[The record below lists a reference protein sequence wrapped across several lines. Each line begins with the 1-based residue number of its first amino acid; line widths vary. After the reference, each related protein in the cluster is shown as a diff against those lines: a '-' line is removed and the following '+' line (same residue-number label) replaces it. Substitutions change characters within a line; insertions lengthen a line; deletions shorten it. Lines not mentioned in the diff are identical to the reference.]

1 MQIKKTCSLIIAT
14 LFIVVGVSCSNG
26 DSPDGPD
33 MPVTPVGQ
41 TVFMFFPWSNSLLSD
56 FRRTVEDMQTVVAQR
71 SMKDERVMV
80 FMATS
85 EREAVL
91 FELKKHNGRCL
102 TDTLRRYSDRPF
114 TSRQWLTSLFSE
126 VMTLAPASRYGMVVG
141 CHGLAWVP
149 VQGQRNARKRLGSQE
164 RIDEGDNLY
173 KEERI
178 DEGDNLYKEEK
189 IDEEELYKEELY
201 KEQKLLEEER
211 LERKKQG
218 LSKDQPQP
226 NDLMHFEVQGP
237 VTTRFIGGTYPETQI
252 ETTDLADAMADAGFH
267 TEYILFDAC
276 YMSSVEV
283 AYELKDVTHY
293 LIASPTEVISYG
305 FPYITMG
312 KHLLG
317 TPNYKGIADSF
328 ISFYST
334 YYLPYGTVAVT
345 DCTQLDALAAIA
357 QQINAAA
364 EEPTNAA
371 SAKQIN
377 AAAEGKLNTATSG
390 KSAPNGVQIMDGYS
404 PTLFY
409 DLGHLMSLKNAGTVL
424 TTAFAE
430 QLDKTVP
437 YKGHTDQYFTALKD
451 APIDIKHYSGLN
463 TSQGSLNRM
472 ADRLS
477 ETAWHK
483 ATN

>member
-1 MQIKKTCSLIIAT
+1 MQIKKTCSFIIAT

-33 MPVTPVGQ
+33 VPVTPVGQ
-41 TVFMFFPWSNSLLSD
+41 TVFMFFPWSNNLLSD
-56 FRRTVEDMQTVVAQR
+56 FRRTVEDMQTIVAQR
-71 SMKDERVMV
+71 SMKDERIMV

-91 FELKKHNGRCL
+91 FELKKQNGRCL
-102 TDTLRRYSDRPF
+102 TDTLRHYSDRPF

-164 RIDEGDNLY
+164 RIDEEDNLY

-178 DEGDNLYKEEK
+178 DKEE
-189 IDEEELYKEELY
+189 D
-201 KEQKLLEEER
+201 
-211 LERKKQG
+211 
-218 LSKDQPQP
+218 
-226 NDLMHFEVQGP
+226 DLMHFEVQSP

-252 ETTDLADAMADAGFH
+252 ETTDLADAMADAGLH

-293 LIASPTEVISYG
+293 LIASPTEVLSYG

-317 TPNYKGIADSF
+317 TPNYKGIVDSF
-328 ISFYST
+328 ISFYSS
-334 YYLPYGTVAVT
+334 YNLPYGTVAVT

-364 EEPTNAA
+364 TEQINVAAAEPTNAA
-371 SAKQIN
+371 S
-377 AAAEGKLNTATSG
+377 EGKLNTARSG
-390 KSAPNGVQIMDGYS
+390 KNVPNGVQIMDGYS

-409 DLGHLMSLKNAGTVL
+409 DLGHLMSLKDAGTVL
-424 TTAFAE
+424 TAAFAE
-430 QLDKTVP
+430 QLGKTVP

-451 APIDIKHYSGLN
+451 APVDIKHYSGLN
-463 TSQGSLNRM
+463 TSQGSLNHM

-477 ETAWHK
+477 ETAWYK

>member
-1 MQIKKTCSLIIAT
+1 M
-14 LFIVVGVSCSNG
+14 VGVSCSNG

-33 MPVTPVGQ
+33 VPVTPVGQ
-41 TVFMFFPWSNSLLSD
+41 TVFMFFPWSNNLLSD
-56 FRRTVEDMQTVVAQR
+56 FRRTVEDMQTVVTQR
-71 SMKDERVMV
+71 SMKDERIMV

-91 FELKKHNGRCL
+91 FELKKQNGRCL
-102 TDTLRRYSDRPF
+102 TDTLQRYSDRPF

-164 RIDEGDNLY
+164 RIDE
-173 KEERI
+173 E
-178 DEGDNLYKEEK
+178 DNLYKEEK
-189 IDEEELYKEELY
+189 IDKEGIYKEEKID
-201 KEQKLLEEER
+201 KEGE
-211 LERKKQG
+211 
-218 LSKDQPQP
+218 S

-252 ETTDLADAMADAGFH
+252 ETTDLADAMADASFH

-317 TPNYKGIADSF
+317 TPNYKGIVDSF
-328 ISFYST
+328 ISFYSS
-334 YYLPYGTVAVT
+334 YNLPYGTVAVT

-357 QQINAAA
+357 QQINAADA
-364 EEPTNAA
+364 E
-371 SAKQIN
+371 Q
-377 AAAEGKLNTATSG
+377 LV
-390 KSAPNGVQIMDGYS
+390 PNGVQIMDGYS

-409 DLGHLMSLKNAGTVL
+409 DLGHLMSLKDAGTVL
-424 TTAFAE
+424 TAAFGE

-437 YKGHTDQYFTALKD
+437 YKGHTGQYFTALKD
-451 APIDIKHYSGLN
+451 APVDIKHYSGLN
-463 TSQGSLNRM
+463 TSQGSLNHM

-477 ETAWHK
+477 ETAWYK

>member
-1 MQIKKTCSLIIAT
+1 MQIKKFCSLIIAT

-26 DSPDGPD
+26 DSPDGPN

-41 TVFMFFPWSNSLLSD
+41 TVFMFFPWSNNLLSD

-71 SMKDERVMV
+71 SMKDERIMV

-91 FELKKHNGRCL
+91 FELKKQNGRCL
-102 TDTLRRYSDRPF
+102 TDTLQRYSDRPF

-126 VMTLAPASRYGMVVG
+126 VRTLAPASRYGMVVG

-164 RIDEGDNLY
+164 RIDE
-173 KEERI
+173 E
-178 DEGDNLYKEEK
+178 DNLYKEEK
-189 IDEEELYKEELY
+189 IDKE
-201 KEQKLLEEER
+201 
-211 LERKKQG
+211 G
-218 LSKDQPQP
+218 D
-226 NDLMHFEVQGP
+226 DLMHFEVQGP

-293 LIASPTEVISYG
+293 LIASPTEVLSYG

-317 TPNYKGIADSF
+317 TPNYKGIVDSF
-328 ISFYST
+328 ISFYSS
-334 YYLPYGTVAVT
+334 YNLPYGTVAVT

-364 EEPTNAA
+364 TEQINAAATEPTNAA
-371 SAKQIN
+371 S
-377 AAAEGKLNTATSG
+377 EGKLNTARSG
-390 KSAPNGVQIMDGYS
+390 KNVPNGVQIMDGYS

-409 DLGHLMSLKNAGTVL
+409 DLGHLMSLKDAGTVL
-424 TTAFAE
+424 TAAFAE

-437 YKGHTDQYFTALKD
+437 YKGHTGQYFTALKD
-451 APIDIKHYSGLN
+451 APVDIKHYSGLN
-463 TSQGSLNRM
+463 TSQGSLNHM

-477 ETAWHK
+477 ETAWYK

>member
-33 MPVTPVGQ
+33 VPVTPVGQ

-71 SMKDERVMV
+71 SMKDERIMV

-91 FELKKHNGRCL
+91 FELKKQNGRCL

-149 VQGQRNARKRLGSQE
+149 VQGQRNAPKRLGSQE
-164 RIDEGDNLY
+164 KIDEEDNLY

-178 DEGDNLYKEEK
+178 DEENNLYKKER
-189 IDEEELYKEELY
+189 IDKEGE
-201 KEQKLLEEER
+201 
-211 LERKKQG
+211 
-218 LSKDQPQP
+218 P

-252 ETTDLADAMADAGFH
+252 ETTDLADAMADAGLH

-293 LIASPTEVISYG
+293 LIASPTEVLSYG
-305 FPYITMG
+305 FPYTTMG

-317 TPNYKGIADSF
+317 TPNYKGIVDSF
-328 ISFYST
+328 ISFYSS
-334 YYLPYGTVAVT
+334 YNLPYGTVAVT

-364 EEPTNAA
+364 EA
-371 SAKQIN
+371 Q
-377 AAAEGKLNTATSG
+377 LV
-390 KSAPNGVQIMDGYS
+390 PNGVQIMDGYS

-409 DLGHLMSLKNAGTVL
+409 DLGHLMSLKDAGTVL
-424 TTAFAE
+424 TAAFAE
-430 QLDKTVP
+430 QLEKTVP

-451 APIDIKHYSGLN
+451 APVDIKHYSGLN
-463 TSQGSLNRM
+463 TSQGSLNRL

-477 ETAWHK
+477 ETAWYK

>member
-1 MQIKKTCSLIIAT
+1 M
-14 LFIVVGVSCSNG
+14 VGVSCSNG

-33 MPVTPVGQ
+33 VPVTPVGQ

-71 SMKDERVMV
+71 SMKDERIMV

-91 FELKKHNGRCL
+91 FELKKQNGRCL

-149 VQGQRNARKRLGSQE
+149 VQGQRNAQKRLGSQE
-164 RIDEGDNLY
+164 RIDEEDNLY
-173 KEERI
+173 KKERI
-178 DEGDNLYKEEK
+178 DKEGD
-189 IDEEELYKEELY
+189 
-201 KEQKLLEEER
+201 
-211 LERKKQG
+211 
-218 LSKDQPQP
+218 
-226 NDLMHFEVQGP
+226 DLMHFEVQGP

-293 LIASPTEVISYG
+293 LIASPTEVLSYG

-317 TPNYKGIADSF
+317 TPNYKGIVDSF
-328 ISFYST
+328 ISFYSS
-334 YYLPYGTVAVT
+334 YNLPYGTVAVT

-357 QQINAAA
+357 QQINAADA
-364 EEPTNAA
+364 E
-371 SAKQIN
+371 Q
-377 AAAEGKLNTATSG
+377 LV
-390 KSAPNGVQIMDGYS
+390 PNGVQIMDGYS

-409 DLGHLMSLKNAGTVL
+409 DLGHLMSLKDAGTVL
-424 TTAFAE
+424 TAAFAE
-430 QLDKTVP
+430 QLEKTVP
-437 YKGHTDQYFTALKD
+437 YKGHTSQYFTTLKD
-451 APIDIKHYSGLN
+451 APVDIKHYSGLN
-463 TSQGSLNRM
+463 TSQGSLNHM

-477 ETAWHK
+477 ETAWYK

>member
-1 MQIKKTCSLIIAT
+1 M
-14 LFIVVGVSCSNG
+14 VGVSCSNG

-33 MPVTPVGQ
+33 APVTPVGQ

-71 SMKDERVMV
+71 SMKNERIMV

-91 FELKKHNGRCL
+91 FELKKQNGRCL

-149 VQGQRNARKRLGSQE
+149 IQGQRNARKRLGSQE
-164 RIDEGDNLY
+164 RIDEEDNLY

-178 DEGDNLYKEEK
+178 DKEGE
-189 IDEEELYKEELY
+189 
-201 KEQKLLEEER
+201 
-211 LERKKQG
+211 
-218 LSKDQPQP
+218 P

-293 LIASPTEVISYG
+293 LIASPTEVLSYG

-317 TPNYKGIADSF
+317 TPNYKGIVDSF
-328 ISFYST
+328 ISFYSS
-334 YYLPYGTVAVT
+334 YNLPYGTVAVT

-364 EEPTNAA
+364 
-371 SAKQIN
+371 
-377 AAAEGKLNTATSG
+377 AEQLV
-390 KSAPNGVQIMDGYS
+390 PNGVQIMDGYS

-409 DLGHLMSLKNAGTVL
+409 DLGHLMSLKDAGTVL
-424 TTAFAE
+424 TAAFAE

-437 YKGHTDQYFTALKD
+437 YKGHTGQYFTTLKD
-451 APIDIKHYSGLN
+451 APVDIKHYSGLN
-463 TSQGSLNRM
+463 TSQGSLNHM

-477 ETAWHK
+477 ETAWYK

>member
-1 MQIKKTCSLIIAT
+1 MQIKKICDFIIAT

-33 MPVTPVGQ
+33 VPVTPVGQ

-56 FRRTVEDMQTVVAQR
+56 FRRTVEDMQTVVTQR
-71 SMKDERVMV
+71 SMKDERIMV

-91 FELKKHNGRCL
+91 FELKKQNGRCL

-126 VMTLAPASRYGMVVG
+126 VRTLAPASRYGMVVG

-149 VQGQRNARKRLGSQE
+149 VQGQRNAPKRLGSQE
-164 RIDEGDNLY
+164 RIDEEDNLY

-178 DEGDNLYKEEK
+178 DKEGD
-189 IDEEELYKEELY
+189 
-201 KEQKLLEEER
+201 
-211 LERKKQG
+211 
-218 LSKDQPQP
+218 
-226 NDLMHFEVQGP
+226 DLMHFEVQGP

-252 ETTDLADAMADAGFH
+252 ETTDLADAMADAGLH

-293 LIASPTEVISYG
+293 LIASPTEVLSYG

-317 TPNYKGIADSF
+317 TPNYKGIVDSF
-328 ISFYST
+328 ISFYSS
-334 YYLPYGTVAVT
+334 YNLPYGTVAVT

-364 EEPTNAA
+364 AEQTNAA
-371 SAKQIN
+371 S
-377 AAAEGKLNTATSG
+377 EGKLNTARSG
-390 KSAPNGVQIMDGYS
+390 KNVPNGVQIMDGYS

-409 DLGHLMSLKNAGTVL
+409 DLGHLMSLKDAGTVL
-424 TTAFAE
+424 TAAFAE

-437 YKGHTDQYFTALKD
+437 YKGHTSQYFTALKD
-451 APIDIKHYSGLN
+451 APVDIKHYSGLN
-463 TSQGSLNRM
+463 TSQGSLNHM
-472 ADRLS
+472 ADRFS
-477 ETAWHK
+477 KTAWYK

>member
-1 MQIKKTCSLIIAT
+1 M
-14 LFIVVGVSCSNG
+14 VGVSCSNG

-33 MPVTPVGQ
+33 VPVTPVGQ

-56 FRRTVEDMQTVVAQR
+56 FRRTVEDMQTVVAER
-71 SMKDERVMV
+71 SMKNERIMV

-85 EREAVL
+85 EREAVF
-91 FELKKHNGRCL
+91 FELKKQNGRCL

-149 VQGQRNARKRLGSQE
+149 VQGQRNARKRLSSQE
-164 RIDEGDNLY
+164 RIDEEDNLY
-173 KEERI
+173 KEEKI
-178 DEGDNLYKEEK
+178 EEEDNLYKEEK
-189 IDEEELYKEELY
+189 IDKEGLYK
-201 KEQKLLEEER
+201 KERIDKE
-211 LERKKQG
+211 G
-218 LSKDQPQP
+218 D
-226 NDLMHFEVQGP
+226 DLMHFEVQGP

-293 LIASPTEVISYG
+293 LIASPTEVLSYG

-328 ISFYST
+328 ISFYSS
-334 YYLPYGTVAVT
+334 YNLPYGTVAVT

-364 EEPTNAA
+364 
-371 SAKQIN
+371 
-377 AAAEGKLNTATSG
+377 AEQLV
-390 KSAPNGVQIMDGYS
+390 PNGVQIMDGYS

-409 DLGHLMSLKNAGTVL
+409 DLGHLMSLKDAGTVL
-424 TTAFAE
+424 TAAFAE
-430 QLDKTVP
+430 QLDKAVP
-437 YKGHTDQYFTALKD
+437 YKGHTGQYFTALKD
-451 APIDIKHYSGLN
+451 EPVDIKHYSGLN
-463 TSQGSLNRM
+463 TSQGSLNHM

-477 ETAWHK
+477 ETAWYK

>member
-1 MQIKKTCSLIIAT
+1 MHIKKIFDFIIAT
-14 LFIVVGVSCSNG
+14 LLIVVGVSCSNG
-26 DSPDGPD
+26 DNPDGPD
-33 MPVTPVGQ
+33 VPVTPVGQ

-91 FELKKHNGRCL
+91 FELKKQNGRCL

-149 VQGQRNARKRLGSQE
+149 VQGQRSARKRQGSQE
-164 RIDEGDNLY
+164 RIDE
-173 KEERI
+173 E
-178 DEGDNLYKEEK
+178 DNLYKEEK
-189 IDEEELYKEELY
+189 IDEEDNLYKEERIDKEGLY
-201 KEQKLLEEER
+201 KEER
-211 LERKKQG
+211 IDKEG
-218 LSKDQPQP
+218 D
-226 NDLMHFEVQGP
+226 NLMHFEVQGP

-252 ETTDLADAMADAGFH
+252 ETTDLADAMADAGLH

-317 TPNYKGIADSF
+317 TPNYKGIVDSF
-328 ISFYST
+328 ISFYSS

-377 AAAEGKLNTATSG
+377 AAAEGKFNTATSG
-390 KSAPNGVQIMDGYS
+390 KSAPNGVQIMDGYT

-424 TTAFAE
+424 TAAFAE

-451 APIDIKHYSGLN
+451 APVDIKHYSGLN

-472 ADRLS
+472 ADKIS

>member
-1 MQIKKTCSLIIAT
+1 M
-14 LFIVVGVSCSNG
+14 VGVSCSNG

-33 MPVTPVGQ
+33 VPVTPVGQ

-71 SMKDERVMV
+71 SMKDERIMV

-91 FELKKHNGRCL
+91 FELKKQNGRCL

-149 VQGQRNARKRLGSQE
+149 VQGQRNAQKRLGSQE
-164 RIDEGDNLY
+164 RIDEEDNLY
-173 KEERI
+173 KKERI
-178 DEGDNLYKEEK
+178 DKEGD
-189 IDEEELYKEELY
+189 
-201 KEQKLLEEER
+201 
-211 LERKKQG
+211 
-218 LSKDQPQP
+218 
-226 NDLMHFEVQGP
+226 DLMHFEVQGP

-293 LIASPTEVISYG
+293 LIASPTEVLSYG

-317 TPNYKGIADSF
+317 TPNYKGIVDSF
-328 ISFYST
+328 ISFYSS
-334 YYLPYGTVAVT
+334 YNLPYGTVAVT

-357 QQINAAA
+357 QQINAADA
-364 EEPTNAA
+364 EQNV
-371 SAKQIN
+371 
-377 AAAEGKLNTATSG
+377 
-390 KSAPNGVQIMDGYS
+390 PNGVQIMDGYS

-409 DLGHLMSLKNAGTVL
+409 DLGHLMSLKDAGTVL
-424 TTAFAE
+424 TAAFAE

-437 YKGHTDQYFTALKD
+437 YKGHTGQYFTTLKD
-451 APIDIKHYSGLN
+451 APVDIKHYSGLN
-463 TSQGSLNRM
+463 TSQGSLNHM

-477 ETAWHK
+477 ETAWYK

>member
-14 LFIVVGVSCSNG
+14 LLIVVGVSCSNG

-33 MPVTPVGQ
+33 VPVTPVGQ

-91 FELKKHNGRCL
+91 FELKKQNGRCL

-164 RIDEGDNLY
+164 RIDEEDNLY

-178 DEGDNLYKEEK
+178 DKEGE
-189 IDEEELYKEELY
+189 
-201 KEQKLLEEER
+201 
-211 LERKKQG
+211 
-218 LSKDQPQP
+218 P

-293 LIASPTEVISYG
+293 LIASPTEVLSYG

-317 TPNYKGIADSF
+317 TPNYKSIVDSF
-328 ISFYST
+328 ISFYSS
-334 YYLPYGTVAVT
+334 YNLPYGTVAVT

-357 QQINAAA
+357 QQINAADA
-364 EEPTNAA
+364 E
-371 SAKQIN
+371 Q
-377 AAAEGKLNTATSG
+377 LV
-390 KSAPNGVQIMDGYS
+390 PNGVQIMDGYS

-409 DLGHLMSLKNAGTVL
+409 DLGHLMSLKDAGTVL
-424 TTAFAE
+424 TAAFAE
-430 QLDKTVP
+430 QLDKAVP
-437 YKGHTDQYFTALKD
+437 YKGHTGQYFTALKD
-451 APIDIKHYSGLN
+451 EPVDIKHYSGLN
-463 TSQGSLNRM
+463 TSQGSLNHM

-477 ETAWHK
+477 ETAWYK

>member
-1 MQIKKTCSLIIAT
+1 M
-14 LFIVVGVSCSNG
+14 
-26 DSPDGPD
+26 
-33 MPVTPVGQ
+33 
-41 TVFMFFPWSNSLLSD
+41 
-56 FRRTVEDMQTVVAQR
+56 E
-71 SMKDERVMV
+71 
-80 FMATS
+80 
-85 EREAVL
+85 
-91 FELKKHNGRCL
+91 
-102 TDTLRRYSDRPF
+102 
-114 TSRQWLTSLFSE
+114 
-126 VMTLAPASRYGMVVG
+126 
-141 CHGLAWVP
+141 
-149 VQGQRNARKRLGSQE
+149 E
-164 RIDEGDNLY
+164 RIDEEDNLY

-178 DEGDNLYKEEK
+178 DKEGE
-189 IDEEELYKEELY
+189 
-201 KEQKLLEEER
+201 
-211 LERKKQG
+211 
-218 LSKDQPQP
+218 S

-252 ETTDLADAMADAGFH
+252 ETTDLADAMADAGLH

-328 ISFYST
+328 ISFYSS
-334 YYLPYGTVAVT
+334 YNLPYGTVAVT

-364 EEPTNAA
+364 TE
-371 SAKQIN
+371 Q
-377 AAAEGKLNTATSG
+377 L
-390 KSAPNGVQIMDGYS
+390 APNGVQIMDGYS

-451 APIDIKHYSGLN
+451 APVDIKHYSGLN

-472 ADRLS
+472 ADRIS

>member
-1 MQIKKTCSLIIAT
+1 MHIRKICDFIIAT

-26 DSPDGPD
+26 DNPDGPD
-33 MPVTPVGQ
+33 APVTPVGQ

-71 SMKDERVMV
+71 SMKDERIMV

-91 FELKKHNGRCL
+91 FELKKQNGRCL
-102 TDTLRRYSDRPF
+102 TDTLRRYSNRPF

-164 RIDEGDNLY
+164 RIDEEDNLY

-178 DEGDNLYKEEK
+178 DKEGE
-189 IDEEELYKEELY
+189 
-201 KEQKLLEEER
+201 
-211 LERKKQG
+211 
-218 LSKDQPQP
+218 P

-252 ETTDLADAMADAGFH
+252 ETTDLADAMADAGLH

-293 LIASPTEVISYG
+293 LIASPTEVLSYG

-328 ISFYST
+328 ISFYSS
-334 YYLPYGTVAVT
+334 YNLPYGTVAVT

-357 QQINAAA
+357 QQINAADA
-364 EEPTNAA
+364 E
-371 SAKQIN
+371 Q
-377 AAAEGKLNTATSG
+377 LV
-390 KSAPNGVQIMDGYS
+390 PNGVQIMDGYS

-409 DLGHLMSLKNAGTVL
+409 DLGHLMSLKDAGTVL
-424 TTAFAE
+424 TAAFAE

-437 YKGHTDQYFTALKD
+437 YKGHTGQYFTTLKD
-451 APIDIKHYSGLN
+451 APVDIKHYSGLN
-463 TSQGSLNRM
+463 TSQGSLNHM

-477 ETAWHK
+477 ETAWYK

>member
-33 MPVTPVGQ
+33 APVTPVGQ

-71 SMKDERVMV
+71 SMKDERIMV

-91 FELKKHNGRCL
+91 FELKKQNGRCF
-102 TDTLRRYSDRPF
+102 TDTLQHYSDRPF

-149 VQGQRNARKRLGSQE
+149 VQGQRSARKRLGSQE
-164 RIDEGDNLY
+164 RIDE
-173 KEERI
+173 E
-178 DEGDNLYKEEK
+178 DNLYKEEK
-189 IDEEELYKEELY
+189 IDKEGLYKEERIN
-201 KEQKLLEEER
+201 KEGE
-211 LERKKQG
+211 
-218 LSKDQPQP
+218 P

-252 ETTDLADAMADAGFH
+252 ETTDLAEAMADAGFH

-293 LIASPTEVISYG
+293 LIASPTEVLSYG

-317 TPNYKGIADSF
+317 TPNYKGIANSF
-328 ISFYST
+328 ISFYSS

-364 EEPTNAA
+364 TE
-371 SAKQIN
+371 Q
-377 AAAEGKLNTATSG
+377 L
-390 KSAPNGVQIMDGYS
+390 APNGVQIMDGYS

-409 DLGHLMSLKNAGTVL
+409 DLGHLMSLKDAGTVL
-424 TTAFAE
+424 TAAFAE

-437 YKGHTDQYFTALKD
+437 YKGHTGQYFTTLKD
-451 APIDIKHYSGLN
+451 APVDIKHYSGLN
-463 TSQGSLNRM
+463 TSQGSLNHM

-477 ETAWHK
+477 ETAWYK

>member
-1 MQIKKTCSLIIAT
+1 MHIKRIFDFIIAT
-14 LFIVVGVSCSNG
+14 LLIVVGVSCSNG
-26 DSPDGPD
+26 DNPDGPD
-33 MPVTPVGQ
+33 GPVTPVGQ

-91 FELKKHNGRCL
+91 FELKKQNGRCL

-149 VQGQRNARKRLGSQE
+149 VQGQRSARKRLGSQE
-164 RIDEGDNLY
+164 RIDEEDNLY

-178 DEGDNLYKEEK
+178 DKEGLYKEER
-189 IDEEELYKEELY
+189 IDKE
-201 KEQKLLEEER
+201 
-211 LERKKQG
+211 G
-218 LSKDQPQP
+218 D
-226 NDLMHFEVQGP
+226 DLMHFEVQGP

-252 ETTDLADAMADAGFH
+252 ETTDLADAMADAGLH

-328 ISFYST
+328 ISFYSS

-371 SAKQIN
+371 YAKQIK
-377 AAAEGKLNTATSG
+377 AAAEGKLNTAASG

-424 TTAFAE
+424 TAAFAD

-451 APIDIKHYSGLN
+451 APVDIKHYSGLN

-477 ETAWHK
+477 ETAWYK

>member
-1 MQIKKTCSLIIAT
+1 MQIKKICDFIIAT

-33 MPVTPVGQ
+33 VPVTPVGQ

-91 FELKKHNGRCL
+91 FELKKQNGRCL

-114 TSRQWLTSLFSE
+114 TSSQWLTSLFSE

-149 VQGQRNARKRLGSQE
+149 VQGQRNARKKLDSQE
-164 RIDEGDNLY
+164 RIDEEDNLY

-178 DEGDNLYKEEK
+178 DKEGLYKEER
-189 IDEEELYKEELY
+189 INKEGE
-201 KEQKLLEEER
+201 
-211 LERKKQG
+211 
-218 LSKDQPQP
+218 P

-293 LIASPTEVISYG
+293 LIASPTEVLSYG

-317 TPNYKGIADSF
+317 TPNYKGIVDSF
-328 ISFYST
+328 ISFYSS
-334 YYLPYGTVAVT
+334 YNLPYGTVAVT

-364 EEPTNAA
+364 
-371 SAKQIN
+371 
-377 AAAEGKLNTATSG
+377 AEQLV
-390 KSAPNGVQIMDGYS
+390 PNGVQIMDGYS

-409 DLGHLMSLKNAGTVL
+409 DLGHLMSLKDAGTVL
-424 TTAFAE
+424 TAAFAE

-437 YKGHTDQYFTALKD
+437 YKGHTDQYFTTLKD
-451 APIDIKHYSGLN
+451 APVDIKHYSGLN
-463 TSQGSLNRM
+463 TSQGSLNHM

-477 ETAWHK
+477 ETAWYK

>member
-1 MQIKKTCSLIIAT
+1 M
-14 LFIVVGVSCSNG
+14 VGVSCSNG
-26 DSPDGPD
+26 DSPDGPE
-33 MPVTPVGQ
+33 MPITPVGQ

-71 SMKDERVMV
+71 SMKDERIMV

-91 FELKKHNGRCL
+91 FELKKQNGRCL

-164 RIDEGDNLY
+164 RIDEEDNLY

-178 DEGDNLYKEEK
+178 DKEDNLYKEER
-189 IDEEELYKEELY
+189 IDKEGE
-201 KEQKLLEEER
+201 
-211 LERKKQG
+211 
-218 LSKDQPQP
+218 P

-317 TPNYKGIADSF
+317 TPNYKGIVDSF
-328 ISFYST
+328 ISFYSS
-334 YYLPYGTVAVT
+334 YNLPYGTVAVT

-357 QQINAAA
+357 QQINAADA
-364 EEPTNAA
+364 EQNV
-371 SAKQIN
+371 
-377 AAAEGKLNTATSG
+377 
-390 KSAPNGVQIMDGYS
+390 PNGVQIMDGYS

-409 DLGHLMSLKNAGTVL
+409 DLGHLMSLKDAGTVL
-424 TTAFAE
+424 TAAFAE

-437 YKGHTDQYFTALKD
+437 YKGHTGQYFTTLKD
-451 APIDIKHYSGLN
+451 APVDIEHYSGLN
-463 TSQGSLNRM
+463 TSQGSLNHM

-477 ETAWHK
+477 ETAWYK

>member
-1 MQIKKTCSLIIAT
+1 MLIKKTCSLIIAT

-33 MPVTPVGQ
+33 VPVTPVGQ

-71 SMKDERVMV
+71 SMKDERIMV

-91 FELKKHNGRCL
+91 FELKKQNGRCL

-164 RIDEGDNLY
+164 RIDEEDNLY
-173 KEERI
+173 KKERI
-178 DEGDNLYKEEK
+178 DKEGD
-189 IDEEELYKEELY
+189 
-201 KEQKLLEEER
+201 
-211 LERKKQG
+211 
-218 LSKDQPQP
+218 
-226 NDLMHFEVQGP
+226 DLMHFEVQGP

-252 ETTDLADAMADAGFH
+252 ETTDLANAMANAGFH

-293 LIASPTEVISYG
+293 LIASPTEVLSYG

-328 ISFYST
+328 ISFYSS
-334 YYLPYGTVAVT
+334 YNLPYGTVAVT

-357 QQINAAA
+357 QQINAADA
-364 EEPTNAA
+364 E
-371 SAKQIN
+371 Q
-377 AAAEGKLNTATSG
+377 LV
-390 KSAPNGVQIMDGYS
+390 PNGVQIMDGYS

-409 DLGHLMSLKNAGTVL
+409 DLGHLMSLKDAGTVL
-424 TTAFAE
+424 TAAFAE
-430 QLDKTVP
+430 QLEKTVP
-437 YKGHTDQYFTALKD
+437 YKGHTGQYFTTLKD
-451 APIDIKHYSGLN
+451 APVDIKHYSGLN
-463 TSQGSLNRM
+463 TSQGSLNHM

-477 ETAWHK
+477 ETAWYK

>member
-56 FRRTVEDMQTVVAQR
+56 FRRTVEDMQTVVTQR
-71 SMKDERVMV
+71 SMKDERIMV

-91 FELKKHNGRCL
+91 FELKKQNGRCL
-102 TDTLRRYSDRPF
+102 TDTLRRYNDRPF

-149 VQGQRNARKRLGSQE
+149 VQGQRNAPKRLGSQE
-164 RIDEGDNLY
+164 KIDEEDNLY

-178 DEGDNLYKEEK
+178 DEENNLYKKERIDKEGLYKEEK
-189 IDEEELYKEELY
+189 IDKE
-201 KEQKLLEEER
+201 
-211 LERKKQG
+211 G
-218 LSKDQPQP
+218 VP

-252 ETTDLADAMADAGFH
+252 ETTDLADAMADASFH

-293 LIASPTEVISYG
+293 LIASPTEVLSYG

-328 ISFYST
+328 ISFYSS
-334 YYLPYGTVAVT
+334 YNLPYGTVAVT

-364 EEPTNAA
+364 TEPTNAA
-371 SAKQIN
+371 S
-377 AAAEGKLNTATSG
+377 EGKLNTARSG
-390 KSAPNGVQIMDGYS
+390 KNAPNGVQIMDGYS

-409 DLGHLMSLKNAGTVL
+409 DLGHLMSLKDAGTVL
-424 TTAFAE
+424 TAAFAE

-451 APIDIKHYSGLN
+451 TPVDIKHYSGLN
-463 TSQGSLNRM
+463 TSQGSLNHM
-472 ADRLS
+472 ADRFS
-477 ETAWHK
+477 ETAWYK

>member
-26 DSPDGPD
+26 DNPDGPD
-33 MPVTPVGQ
+33 VPVTPVGQ

-71 SMKDERVMV
+71 SMKDERIMV

-91 FELKKHNGRCL
+91 FELKKQNGRCL

-149 VQGQRNARKRLGSQE
+149 VQGQRNAPKRLGSQE
-164 RIDEGDNLY
+164 KIDEEN
-173 KEERI
+173 
-178 DEGDNLYKEEK
+178 NLYKEEK
-189 IDEEELYKEELY
+189 IDKEGLYKEERLD
-201 KEQKLLEEER
+201 KEGE
-211 LERKKQG
+211 
-218 LSKDQPQP
+218 P

-252 ETTDLADAMADAGFH
+252 ETTDLADAMADAGLH

-293 LIASPTEVISYG
+293 LIASPTEVLSYG

-328 ISFYST
+328 ISFYSS
-334 YYLPYGTVAVT
+334 YNLPYGTVAVT

-357 QQINAAA
+357 QQINAADA
-364 EEPTNAA
+364 E
-371 SAKQIN
+371 Q
-377 AAAEGKLNTATSG
+377 LV
-390 KSAPNGVQIMDGYS
+390 PNGVQIMDGYS

-409 DLGHLMSLKNAGTVL
+409 DLGHLMSLKDAGTVL
-424 TTAFAE
+424 TAAFAE
-430 QLDKTVP
+430 QLEKTVP
-437 YKGHTDQYFTALKD
+437 YKGHTDQYFTTLKD
-451 APIDIKHYSGLN
+451 APVDIKHYSGLN
-463 TSQGSLNRM
+463 TSQGSLNHM
-472 ADRLS
+472 ADRFS
-477 ETAWHK
+477 ETAWYK

>member
-1 MQIKKTCSLIIAT
+1 M
-14 LFIVVGVSCSNG
+14 VGVSCSNG

-33 MPVTPVGQ
+33 VPVTPVGQ

-56 FRRTVEDMQTVVAQR
+56 FKRTVEDMQTVVAQR
-71 SMKDERVMV
+71 SMKDERIMV

-91 FELKKHNGRCL
+91 FELKKQNGRCL

-149 VQGQRNARKRLGSQE
+149 VQGQRNAQKRLGSQE
-164 RIDEGDNLY
+164 RIDEEDNLY

-178 DEGDNLYKEEK
+178 DKEGE
-189 IDEEELYKEELY
+189 
-201 KEQKLLEEER
+201 
-211 LERKKQG
+211 
-218 LSKDQPQP
+218 P

-293 LIASPTEVISYG
+293 LIASPTEVLSYG

-317 TPNYKGIADSF
+317 TPNYKGIVDSF
-328 ISFYST
+328 ISFYSS
-334 YYLPYGTVAVT
+334 YNLPYGTVAVT

-364 EEPTNAA
+364 
-371 SAKQIN
+371 
-377 AAAEGKLNTATSG
+377 AEQLV
-390 KSAPNGVQIMDGYS
+390 PNGVQIMDGYS

-409 DLGHLMSLKNAGTVL
+409 DLGHLMSLKDAGTVL
-424 TTAFAE
+424 TAAFAE
-430 QLDKTVP
+430 QIEKTVP
-437 YKGHTDQYFTALKD
+437 YKGHTGQYFTTLKD
-451 APIDIKHYSGLN
+451 APVDIKHYSGLN
-463 TSQGSLNRM
+463 TSQGSLNHM

-477 ETAWHK
+477 ETAWYK

>member
-33 MPVTPVGQ
+33 VPVTPVGQ

-71 SMKDERVMV
+71 PMKDERIMV

-91 FELKKHNGRCL
+91 FELKKQNGRCL

-164 RIDEGDNLY
+164 RIDEEDNLY

-178 DEGDNLYKEEK
+178 DKEGE
-189 IDEEELYKEELY
+189 
-201 KEQKLLEEER
+201 
-211 LERKKQG
+211 
-218 LSKDQPQP
+218 P

-293 LIASPTEVISYG
+293 LIASPTEVLSFG

-317 TPNYKGIADSF
+317 TPNYKGIVDSF
-328 ISFYST
+328 ISFYSS
-334 YYLPYGTVAVT
+334 YNLPYGTVAVT

-364 EEPTNAA
+364 
-371 SAKQIN
+371 
-377 AAAEGKLNTATSG
+377 AEQLV
-390 KSAPNGVQIMDGYS
+390 PNGVQIMDGYS

-409 DLGHLMSLKNAGTVL
+409 DLGHLMSLKDAGTVL
-424 TTAFAE
+424 TAAFAE
-430 QLDKTVP
+430 QIEKTVP
-437 YKGHTDQYFTALKD
+437 YKGHTGQYFTTLKD
-451 APIDIKHYSGLN
+451 APVDIKHYSGLN
-463 TSQGSLNRM
+463 TSQGSLNHM

-477 ETAWHK
+477 ETAWYK

>member
-1 MQIKKTCSLIIAT
+1 MHIKKIFDFIIAT
-14 LFIVVGVSCSNG
+14 LLIVVGVSCSNG
-26 DSPDGPD
+26 DNPDGPD
-33 MPVTPVGQ
+33 VPVTPVGQ

-71 SMKDERVMV
+71 SMKDERIMV

-91 FELKKHNGRCL
+91 FELKKQNGRCL

-164 RIDEGDNLY
+164 RIDEEDNLY

-178 DEGDNLYKEEK
+178 DKEGD
-189 IDEEELYKEELY
+189 
-201 KEQKLLEEER
+201 
-211 LERKKQG
+211 
-218 LSKDQPQP
+218 
-226 NDLMHFEVQGP
+226 DLIHFEVQGP

-252 ETTDLADAMADAGFH
+252 ETTDLADAMADAGLH

-328 ISFYST
+328 ISFYSS

-364 EEPTNAA
+364 TE
-371 SAKQIN
+371 Q
-377 AAAEGKLNTATSG
+377 LV
-390 KSAPNGVQIMDGYS
+390 PNGVQIMDGYS

-409 DLGHLMSLKNAGTVL
+409 DLGHLMSLKDAGTVL
-424 TTAFAE
+424 TAAFAE

-437 YKGHTDQYFTALKD
+437 YKGHTGQYFTTLKD
-451 APIDIKHYSGLN
+451 APVDIKHYSGLN
-463 TSQGSLNRM
+463 TSQGSLNHM

-477 ETAWHK
+477 ETAWYK

>member
-1 MQIKKTCSLIIAT
+1 MHIKKIFDFIIAT
-14 LFIVVGVSCSNG
+14 LLIVVGVSCSNG
-26 DSPDGPD
+26 DNPDGPD
-33 MPVTPVGQ
+33 VPVTPVGQ

-56 FRRTVEDMQTVVAQR
+56 FRRTVEDMQTVVAQH
-71 SMKDERVMV
+71 SMKDERIMV

-91 FELKKHNGRCL
+91 FELKKQNGRCL
-102 TDTLRRYSDRPF
+102 TDTLQRYSDRPF

-164 RIDEGDNLY
+164 RIDEEDNLY

-178 DEGDNLYKEEK
+178 DKEGLYKEER
-189 IDEEELYKEELY
+189 IDKE
-201 KEQKLLEEER
+201 
-211 LERKKQG
+211 G
-218 LSKDQPQP
+218 D
-226 NDLMHFEVQGP
+226 DLMHFEVQGP

-252 ETTDLADAMADAGFH
+252 ETTDLADAMADAGLH

-317 TPNYKGIADSF
+317 TPNYKGIVDSF
-328 ISFYST
+328 ISFYSS

-377 AAAEGKLNTATSG
+377 AAAEGKFNTATSG

-424 TTAFAE
+424 TAAFAE

-451 APIDIKHYSGLN
+451 APVNIKHYSGLN

-477 ETAWHK
+477 ETAWYK

>member
-1 MQIKKTCSLIIAT
+1 M
-14 LFIVVGVSCSNG
+14 VGVSCSNG

-33 MPVTPVGQ
+33 VPVTPVGQ

-71 SMKDERVMV
+71 SMKDERIMV

-91 FELKKHNGRCL
+91 FELKKQNGRCL

-164 RIDEGDNLY
+164 RIDEEDNLY

-178 DEGDNLYKEEK
+178 DKEGE
-189 IDEEELYKEELY
+189 
-201 KEQKLLEEER
+201 
-211 LERKKQG
+211 
-218 LSKDQPQP
+218 P
-226 NDLMHFEVQGP
+226 NDLMHFEVQDP

-293 LIASPTEVISYG
+293 LIASPTEVLSYG

-317 TPNYKGIADSF
+317 TPNYKGIVDSF
-328 ISFYST
+328 ISFYSS
-334 YYLPYGTVAVT
+334 YNLPYGTVAVT

-364 EEPTNAA
+364 TE
-371 SAKQIN
+371 Q
-377 AAAEGKLNTATSG
+377 LV
-390 KSAPNGVQIMDGYS
+390 PNGVQIMDGYS

-409 DLGHLMSLKNAGTVL
+409 DLGHLMSLKDAGTVL
-424 TTAFAE
+424 TAAFAE
-430 QLDKTVP
+430 QLEKTVP
-437 YKGHTDQYFTALKD
+437 YKGHTGQYFTTLKD
-451 APIDIKHYSGLN
+451 APVDIKHYSGLN
-463 TSQGSLNRM
+463 TSQGSLNHM

-477 ETAWHK
+477 ETAWYK

>member
-1 MQIKKTCSLIIAT
+1 MLIKKTCSFIIAT

-33 MPVTPVGQ
+33 VPVTPVGQ

-71 SMKDERVMV
+71 SMKDERIMV

-91 FELKKHNGRCL
+91 FELKKQNGRCL
-102 TDTLRRYSDRPF
+102 TDTLRRYNDRPF

-164 RIDEGDNLY
+164 KIDEEDNLY

-178 DEGDNLYKEEK
+178 DKEGD
-189 IDEEELYKEELY
+189 
-201 KEQKLLEEER
+201 
-211 LERKKQG
+211 
-218 LSKDQPQP
+218 
-226 NDLMHFEVQGP
+226 DLMHFEVQGP

-252 ETTDLADAMADAGFH
+252 ETTDLADAMADAGLH

-293 LIASPTEVISYG
+293 LIASPTEVLSYG

-317 TPNYKGIADSF
+317 TPNYKGIVDSF
-328 ISFYST
+328 ISFYSS
-334 YYLPYGTVAVT
+334 YNLPYGTVAVT

-364 EEPTNAA
+364 
-371 SAKQIN
+371 
-377 AAAEGKLNTATSG
+377 AEQLV
-390 KSAPNGVQIMDGYS
+390 PNGVQIMDGYS

-409 DLGHLMSLKNAGTVL
+409 DLGHLMSLKDAGTVL
-424 TTAFAE
+424 TAAFAE
-430 QLDKTVP
+430 QLEKTVP
-437 YKGHTDQYFTALKD
+437 YKGHTSQYFTALKD
-451 APIDIKHYSGLN
+451 APVDIKHYSGLN
-463 TSQGSLNRM
+463 TSQGSLNHM

-477 ETAWHK
+477 ETAWYK

>member
-1 MQIKKTCSLIIAT
+1 M
-14 LFIVVGVSCSNG
+14 VGVSCSNG

-33 MPVTPVGQ
+33 VPVTPVGQ

-71 SMKDERVMV
+71 SMKDERIMV

-91 FELKKHNGRCL
+91 FELKKQNGRCL

-164 RIDEGDNLY
+164 RI
-173 KEERI
+173 EE
-178 DEGDNLYKEEK
+178 DNLYKEEK
-189 IDEEELYKEELY
+189 IDKE
-201 KEQKLLEEER
+201 
-211 LERKKQG
+211 G
-218 LSKDQPQP
+218 D
-226 NDLMHFEVQGP
+226 DLMHFEVQGP

-252 ETTDLADAMADAGFH
+252 ETTDLADAMADAGLH

-317 TPNYKGIADSF
+317 TPNYKGIVDSF
-328 ISFYST
+328 ISFYSS
-334 YYLPYGTVAVT
+334 YNLPYGTVAVT

-364 EEPTNAA
+364 TEQINVAAAEPTNAA
-371 SAKQIN
+371 S
-377 AAAEGKLNTATSG
+377 EGKLNTARSG
-390 KSAPNGVQIMDGYS
+390 KNVPNGVQIMDGYS

-409 DLGHLMSLKNAGTVL
+409 DLGHLMSLKDAGTVL
-424 TTAFAE
+424 TAAFAE
-430 QLDKTVP
+430 QLGKTVP
-437 YKGHTDQYFTALKD
+437 YKGHTSQYFTALKD
-451 APIDIKHYSGLN
+451 APVDIKHYSGLN
-463 TSQGSLNRM
+463 TSQGSLNHM

-477 ETAWHK
+477 ETAWYK

>member
-26 DSPDGPD
+26 DSPDGPN

-41 TVFMFFPWSNSLLSD
+41 TVFMFFPWSNNLLSD

-71 SMKDERVMV
+71 SMKDERIMV

-91 FELKKHNGRCL
+91 FELKKQNGRCL
-102 TDTLRRYSDRPF
+102 TDTLRHYSDRPF

-126 VMTLAPASRYGMVVG
+126 VMKLAPASRYGMVVG

-164 RIDEGDNLY
+164 RIDEEDNLY

-178 DEGDNLYKEEK
+178 DEEDTLYKEEK
-189 IDEEELYKEELY
+189 IDKEGLYKGERID
-201 KEQKLLEEER
+201 KEGE
-211 LERKKQG
+211 
-218 LSKDQPQP
+218 P

-317 TPNYKGIADSF
+317 TPNYKGIVDSF
-328 ISFYST
+328 ISFYSS

-357 QQINAAA
+357 QQINAADA
-364 EEPTNAA
+364 E
-371 SAKQIN
+371 Q
-377 AAAEGKLNTATSG
+377 LV
-390 KSAPNGVQIMDGYS
+390 PNGVQIMDGYS

-409 DLGHLMSLKNAGTVL
+409 DLGHLMSLKDTGTVL
-424 TTAFAE
+424 TAAFAE

-437 YKGHTDQYFTALKD
+437 YKGHTDQYFTTLKD
-451 APIDIKHYSGLN
+451 APVDIKHYSGLN
-463 TSQGSLNRM
+463 TSQGSLNHM

-477 ETAWHK
+477 ETAWYK

>member
-1 MQIKKTCSLIIAT
+1 M
-14 LFIVVGVSCSNG
+14 VGVSCSNG
-26 DSPDGPD
+26 DNPDGPD
-33 MPVTPVGQ
+33 APVTPVGQ

-56 FRRTVEDMQTVVAQR
+56 FRRTVEDMQTIVAQR

-91 FELKKHNGRCL
+91 FELKKQNGRCL

-149 VQGQRNARKRLGSQE
+149 VQGQRNAQKRLGSQE
-164 RIDEGDNLY
+164 RIDE
-173 KEERI
+173 E
-178 DEGDNLYKEEK
+178 DNLYKEEK
-189 IDEEELYKEELY
+189 IDKEGE
-201 KEQKLLEEER
+201 
-211 LERKKQG
+211 
-218 LSKDQPQP
+218 P

-252 ETTDLADAMADAGFH
+252 ETTDLADAMADAGLH

-328 ISFYST
+328 ISFYSS

-357 QQINAAA
+357 QQINAADA
-364 EEPTNAA
+364 EQN
-371 SAKQIN
+371 I
-377 AAAEGKLNTATSG
+377 
-390 KSAPNGVQIMDGYS
+390 PNGVQIMDGYS

-409 DLGHLMSLKNAGTVL
+409 DLGHLMSLKDAGTVL
-424 TTAFAE
+424 TAAFAE

-437 YKGHTDQYFTALKD
+437 YKGHTGQYFTTLKD
-451 APIDIKHYSGLN
+451 APVDIKHYSGLN
-463 TSQGSLNRM
+463 TSQGSLNHM

-477 ETAWHK
+477 ETAWYK

>member
-1 MQIKKTCSLIIAT
+1 MQIKKICDFIIAT

-33 MPVTPVGQ
+33 VPVTPVGQ

-71 SMKDERVMV
+71 SMKDERIMV

-91 FELKKHNGRCL
+91 FDLKKQNGRCL

-164 RIDEGDNLY
+164 RIDEEDSLY
-173 KEERI
+173 K
-178 DEGDNLYKEEK
+178 KEK
-189 IDEEELYKEELY
+189 IDKEGE
-201 KEQKLLEEER
+201 
-211 LERKKQG
+211 
-218 LSKDQPQP
+218 P

-252 ETTDLADAMADAGFH
+252 ETTDLADAMADAGLH

-293 LIASPTEVISYG
+293 LIASPTEVLSYG

-328 ISFYST
+328 ISFYSS
-334 YYLPYGTVAVT
+334 YNLPYGTVAVT

-364 EEPTNAA
+364 EA
-371 SAKQIN
+371 Q
-377 AAAEGKLNTATSG
+377 LV
-390 KSAPNGVQIMDGYS
+390 PNGVQIMDGYS

-409 DLGHLMSLKNAGTVL
+409 DLGHLMSLKDAGTVL
-424 TTAFAE
+424 TAAFAE
-430 QLDKTVP
+430 QLEKTVP

-451 APIDIKHYSGLN
+451 APVDIKHYSGLN
-463 TSQGSLNRM
+463 TSQGSLNHM

-477 ETAWHK
+477 ETAWYK

>member
-1 MQIKKTCSLIIAT
+1 M
-14 LFIVVGVSCSNG
+14 VGVSCSNG

-33 MPVTPVGQ
+33 VPVTPVGQ

-71 SMKDERVMV
+71 SMKDERIMV

-91 FELKKHNGRCL
+91 FELKKQNGRCL

-149 VQGQRNARKRLGSQE
+149 VQGQRNAPKRLGSQE
-164 RIDEGDNLY
+164 RIDE
-173 KEERI
+173 E
-178 DEGDNLYKEEK
+178 DNLYKEEK
-189 IDEEELYKEELY
+189 IDKEGE
-201 KEQKLLEEER
+201 
-211 LERKKQG
+211 
-218 LSKDQPQP
+218 S

-293 LIASPTEVISYG
+293 LIASPTEVLSYG

-317 TPNYKGIADSF
+317 TPNYKGIVDSF
-328 ISFYST
+328 ISFYSS
-334 YYLPYGTVAVT
+334 YNLPYGTVAVT

-357 QQINAAA
+357 QQINAADA
-364 EEPTNAA
+364 E
-371 SAKQIN
+371 Q
-377 AAAEGKLNTATSG
+377 LV
-390 KSAPNGVQIMDGYS
+390 PNGVQIMDGYS

-409 DLGHLMSLKNAGTVL
+409 DLGHLMSLKDAGTVL
-424 TTAFAE
+424 TAAFAE
-430 QLDKTVP
+430 QLEKTVP
-437 YKGHTDQYFTALKD
+437 YKGHTGQYFTTLKD
-451 APIDIKHYSGLN
+451 APVDIKHYSGLN
-463 TSQGSLNRM
+463 TSQGSLNHM

-477 ETAWHK
+477 ETAWYK

>member
-1 MQIKKTCSLIIAT
+1 
-14 LFIVVGVSCSNG
+14 
-26 DSPDGPD
+26 
-33 MPVTPVGQ
+33 
-41 TVFMFFPWSNSLLSD
+41 
-56 FRRTVEDMQTVVAQR
+56 MQTVVAQR
-71 SMKDERVMV
+71 SMKDERIMV

-91 FELKKHNGRCL
+91 FELKKQNGRCL

-114 TSRQWLTSLFSE
+114 TSRQWLTSLFSD

-149 VQGQRNARKRLGSQE
+149 VQGQRNAPKRLGSQE
-164 RIDEGDNLY
+164 RIDEEDNLYMEERIDEEDNLY

-178 DEGDNLYKEEK
+178 DEEDNLYKEEK
-189 IDEEELYKEELY
+189 IDKEGLYKEERLD
-201 KEQKLLEEER
+201 KEGELNKEERLLEEER
-211 LERKKQG
+211 LEQKKQG

-252 ETTDLADAMADAGFH
+252 ETTDLADAIADAGFH

-293 LIASPTEVISYG
+293 LIASPTEVLSYG

-317 TPNYKGIADSF
+317 TPNYKCIVDSF
-328 ISFYST
+328 ISFYSS
-334 YYLPYGTVAVT
+334 YNLPYGTVAVT

-364 EEPTNAA
+364 TEQINAAATEPTNAA
-371 SAKQIN
+371 S
-377 AAAEGKLNTATSG
+377 EGKLNTARSG
-390 KSAPNGVQIMDGYS
+390 KNVPNGVQIMDGYS

-409 DLGHLMSLKNAGTVL
+409 DLGHLMSLKDAGTVL
-424 TTAFAE
+424 TAAFAE
-430 QLDKTVP
+430 QLDKAVP
-437 YKGHTDQYFTALKD
+437 YKGHTSQYFTALKD
-451 APIDIKHYSGLN
+451 APVDIKHYSGLN
-463 TSQGSLNRM
+463 TSQGSLNHM

-477 ETAWHK
+477 ETAWYK

>member
-1 MQIKKTCSLIIAT
+1 M
-14 LFIVVGVSCSNG
+14 VGVSCSNG
-26 DSPDGPD
+26 DSPDRPD
-33 MPVTPVGQ
+33 VPVTPVGQ

-71 SMKDERVMV
+71 SMKDERIMV

-91 FELKKHNGRCL
+91 FELKKQNGRCL

-164 RIDEGDNLY
+164 RIDEEDNLY

-178 DEGDNLYKEEK
+178 DKEGE
-189 IDEEELYKEELY
+189 
-201 KEQKLLEEER
+201 
-211 LERKKQG
+211 
-218 LSKDQPQP
+218 P

-293 LIASPTEVISYG
+293 LIASPTEVLSYG

-317 TPNYKGIADSF
+317 TPNYKSIVDSF
-328 ISFYST
+328 ISFYSS
-334 YYLPYGTVAVT
+334 YNLPYGTVAVT

-364 EEPTNAA
+364 
-371 SAKQIN
+371 
-377 AAAEGKLNTATSG
+377 AEQLV
-390 KSAPNGVQIMDGYS
+390 PNGVQIMDGYS

-409 DLGHLMSLKNAGTVL
+409 DLGHLMSLKDAGTVL
-424 TTAFAE
+424 TAAFAE

-437 YKGHTDQYFTALKD
+437 YKGHTGQYFTTLKD
-451 APIDIKHYSGLN
+451 APVDIKHYSGLN
-463 TSQGSLNRM
+463 TSQGSLNHM

-477 ETAWHK
+477 ETAWYK

>member
-1 MQIKKTCSLIIAT
+1 MHIRKICDFIIAT

-33 MPVTPVGQ
+33 VPVTPVGQ

-71 SMKDERVMV
+71 SMKDERIMV

-91 FELKKHNGRCL
+91 FELKKQNGRCL

-149 VQGQRNARKRLGSQE
+149 IQGQRNARKRLGSQE
-164 RIDEGDNLY
+164 RIDEEDNLY

-178 DEGDNLYKEEK
+178 DKEGE
-189 IDEEELYKEELY
+189 
-201 KEQKLLEEER
+201 
-211 LERKKQG
+211 
-218 LSKDQPQP
+218 P

-293 LIASPTEVISYG
+293 LIASPTEVLSYG

-317 TPNYKGIADSF
+317 TPNYKGIVDSF
-328 ISFYST
+328 ISFYSS
-334 YYLPYGTVAVT
+334 YNLPYGTVAVT

-357 QQINAAA
+357 QQINAADA
-364 EEPTNAA
+364 E
-371 SAKQIN
+371 Q
-377 AAAEGKLNTATSG
+377 LV
-390 KSAPNGVQIMDGYS
+390 PNGVQIMDGYS

-409 DLGHLMSLKNAGTVL
+409 DLGHLMSLKDAGTVL
-424 TTAFAE
+424 TAAFAE
-430 QLDKTVP
+430 QIEKTVP
-437 YKGHTDQYFTALKD
+437 YKGHTGQYFTTLKD
-451 APIDIKHYSGLN
+451 APVDIKHYSGLN
-463 TSQGSLNRM
+463 TSQGSLNHM

-477 ETAWHK
+477 ETAWYK

>member
-1 MQIKKTCSLIIAT
+1 MHIKKIFDFIIAT

-33 MPVTPVGQ
+33 VPVTPVGQ
-41 TVFMFFPWSNSLLSD
+41 TVFMFFPWSNNLLSD
-56 FRRTVEDMQTVVAQR
+56 FRRTVEDMQTVVTQR
-71 SMKDERVMV
+71 SMKDERIMV

-91 FELKKHNGRCL
+91 FELKKQNGRCL

-149 VQGQRNARKRLGSQE
+149 VQGQRSARKRLGSQE
-164 RIDEGDNLY
+164 RID
-173 KEERI
+173 
-178 DEGDNLYKEEK
+178 
-189 IDEEELYKEELY
+189 
-201 KEQKLLEEER
+201 
-211 LERKKQG
+211 
-218 LSKDQPQP
+218 QPQP
-226 NDLMHFEVQGP
+226 NNLMHFEVQGP

-252 ETTDLADAMADAGFH
+252 ETTDLADAMADAGLH

-317 TPNYKGIADSF
+317 TPNYKGIVDSF
-328 ISFYST
+328 ISFYSS
-334 YYLPYGTVAVT
+334 YNLPYGTVAVT

-364 EEPTNAA
+364 TEQTNAA
-371 SAKQIN
+371 DAEQISTAAEEPRN
-377 AAAEGKLNTATSG
+377 AASEGKLNTARSG
-390 KSAPNGVQIMDGYS
+390 KNVPNGVQIMDGYS

-409 DLGHLMSLKNAGTVL
+409 DLGHLMSLKDAGTVL
-424 TTAFAE
+424 TAAFAE
-430 QLDKTVP
+430 QLEKTVP

-451 APIDIKHYSGLN
+451 TPVDIKHYSGLN
-463 TSQGSLNRM
+463 TSQGSLNHM

-477 ETAWHK
+477 ETAWYK

>member
-1 MQIKKTCSLIIAT
+1 M
-14 LFIVVGVSCSNG
+14 VGVSCSNG

-33 MPVTPVGQ
+33 VPVTPVGQ
-41 TVFMFFPWSNSLLSD
+41 TVFMFFPWSNNLLSD
-56 FRRTVEDMQTVVAQR
+56 FRRTVEDMQTVVTQR
-71 SMKDERVMV
+71 SMKGERIMV

-91 FELKKHNGRCL
+91 FELKKQNGRCL

-149 VQGQRNARKRLGSQE
+149 VQGQRNAPKRLGSQE
-164 RIDEGDNLY
+164 KIDE
-173 KEERI
+173 E
-178 DEGDNLYKEEK
+178 DNLYKEEK
-189 IDEEELYKEELY
+189 IDKE
-201 KEQKLLEEER
+201 
-211 LERKKQG
+211 G
-218 LSKDQPQP
+218 D
-226 NDLMHFEVQGP
+226 DLMHFEVQGP

-252 ETTDLADAMADAGFH
+252 ETTDLADAMADAGLH

-317 TPNYKGIADSF
+317 TPNYKGIVDSF
-328 ISFYST
+328 ISFYSS
-334 YYLPYGTVAVT
+334 YNLPYGTVAVT

-364 EEPTNAA
+364 TE
-371 SAKQIN
+371 QIN
-377 AAAEGKLNTATSG
+377 AATAEPTNGASGGKLNTARSG
-390 KSAPNGVQIMDGYS
+390 KNVPNGVQIMDGYS

-409 DLGHLMSLKNAGTVL
+409 DLGHLMSLKDAGTVL
-424 TTAFAE
+424 TAAFAE

-437 YKGHTDQYFTALKD
+437 YKGHTGQYFTALKD
-451 APIDIKHYSGLN
+451 APVDIKHYSGLN

-472 ADRLS
+472 ADRIS

>member
-33 MPVTPVGQ
+33 VPVTPVGQ

-71 SMKDERVMV
+71 SMKDERIMV

-91 FELKKHNGRCL
+91 FELKKQNGRCL

-164 RIDEGDNLY
+164 RIDEEDNLY

-178 DEGDNLYKEEK
+178 DEEDNLYKKEK
-189 IDEEELYKEELY
+189 IDKEGE
-201 KEQKLLEEER
+201 
-211 LERKKQG
+211 
-218 LSKDQPQP
+218 P

-293 LIASPTEVISYG
+293 LIASPTEVLSYG

-328 ISFYST
+328 ISFYSS
-334 YYLPYGTVAVT
+334 YNLPYGTVAVT

-357 QQINAAA
+357 QQINAADA
-364 EEPTNAA
+364 E
-371 SAKQIN
+371 Q
-377 AAAEGKLNTATSG
+377 LV
-390 KSAPNGVQIMDGYS
+390 PNGVQIMDGYS

-409 DLGHLMSLKNAGTVL
+409 DLGHLMSLKDAGTVL
-424 TTAFAE
+424 TAAFAE
-430 QLDKTVP
+430 QLEKTVP
-437 YKGHTDQYFTALKD
+437 YKGHTGQYFTTLKD
-451 APIDIKHYSGLN
+451 APVDIKHYSGLN
-463 TSQGSLNRM
+463 TSQGSLNHM

-477 ETAWHK
+477 ETAWYK

>member
-1 MQIKKTCSLIIAT
+1 M
-14 LFIVVGVSCSNG
+14 VGLSCSNG

-33 MPVTPVGQ
+33 VPVTPVGQ

-91 FELKKHNGRCL
+91 FELKKQNGRCL

-164 RIDEGDNLY
+164 RIDEENNLY
-173 KEERI
+173 KEERL
-178 DEGDNLYKEEK
+178 DKEGELNKEER
-189 IDEEELYKEELY
+189 
-201 KEQKLLEEER
+201 LLEGER

-252 ETTDLADAMADAGFH
+252 ETTDLADAMADADLH

-293 LIASPTEVISYG
+293 LIASPTEVLSYG

-328 ISFYST
+328 ISFYSS

-357 QQINAAA
+357 QQINAADA
-364 EEPTNAA
+364 E
-371 SAKQIN
+371 QIN
-377 AAAEGKLNTATSG
+377 AASEGKPNTARSG
-390 KSAPNGVQIMDGYS
+390 KNVPNGVQIMDGYS

-424 TTAFAE
+424 TAAFAE

-451 APIDIKHYSGLN
+451 TPVDIKHYSGLN
-463 TSQGSLNRM
+463 TSQGSLNHM

-477 ETAWHK
+477 ETAWYK

>member
-1 MQIKKTCSLIIAT
+1 M
-14 LFIVVGVSCSNG
+14 VGVSCSNG

-33 MPVTPVGQ
+33 VPVTPVGQ

-71 SMKDERVMV
+71 PMKDERIMV

-91 FELKKHNGRCL
+91 FELKKQNGRCL

-149 VQGQRNARKRLGSQE
+149 IQGQRNARKRLGSQE
-164 RIDEGDNLY
+164 RIDEEDNLY

-178 DEGDNLYKEEK
+178 DKEGE
-189 IDEEELYKEELY
+189 
-201 KEQKLLEEER
+201 
-211 LERKKQG
+211 
-218 LSKDQPQP
+218 P

-252 ETTDLADAMADAGFH
+252 ETTDLADAMADASFH

-293 LIASPTEVISYG
+293 LIASPTEVLSYG

-328 ISFYST
+328 ISFYSS
-334 YYLPYGTVAVT
+334 YNLPYGTVAVT

-357 QQINAAA
+357 QQINAADA
-364 EEPTNAA
+364 E
-371 SAKQIN
+371 Q
-377 AAAEGKLNTATSG
+377 LV
-390 KSAPNGVQIMDGYS
+390 PNGVQIMDGYS

-409 DLGHLMSLKNAGTVL
+409 DLGHLMSLKDAGTVL
-424 TTAFAE
+424 TAAFAE
-430 QLDKTVP
+430 QLEKTVP
-437 YKGHTDQYFTALKD
+437 YKGHTGQYFTTLKD
-451 APIDIKHYSGLN
+451 APVDIKHYSGLN
-463 TSQGSLNRM
+463 TSQGSLNHM

-477 ETAWHK
+477 ETAWYK